1 MEAWAKAG
9 PLSLPSVAGAK
20 LLRDL
25 TSDFQDVSVLRFTSH
40 IPFFGLLY
48 CDMERRLAAIL
59 AADVV
64 GYSRLMGANE
74 SGTLAALDSLRTDF
88 INPKISQHQGRIVKL
103 TGDGMLVEFPSV
115 VNAVACA
122 TELQRS
128 LRHRNADASQDHR
141 IEFRIGVNVG
151 DVIAQ
156 GEDIFGDGVNVA
168 ARLESVAPVGGIAVS
183 QSVRD
188 HIGKRLDLVFEDL
201 GERQLKN
208 IERPIRVYSI
218 SLDQPSPNEAA
229 NAVPAPHGPR
239 PSIAVLPF
247 VNMSGDPEQ
256 EYFSDGITEDIIT
269 DLSKVSGLFVVAR
282 NTAFTYKGKHVDV
295 QEAAKRLGVNFIL
308 EGSVRKAGARVRV
321 TGQLING
328 KDSGHIWADR
338 YDRDLTDIFAI
349 QDEITHAI
357 VEQLKV
363 KLLPQE
369 KKSIAQAPTDNIE
382 AYTFYLR
389 GRQFMQRHSKSNYQL
404 ARRMFANAV
413 ELDPL
418 YARAYAGI
426 ADCDS
431 FLFLHYHLEAGID
444 TILATA
450 GKALTLD
457 DQLAEAHASRGL
469 ALSLG
474 QRYEEATA
482 EFERAIALDPN
493 SFEAH
498 YFYGRACVTQGRLDR
513 AATLFERAAENK
525 PDDYQSLCLLIA
537 VYRSLGRLGDSE
549 TAARRGIERAKNEL
563 TLHPENA
570 RAAYLGANALV
581 TLGDKDRAREWA
593 SRALAIDPDDVL
605 TQYNVVCVYSL
616 LGDIERAFDLLD
628 RLLPNAGHELKHGW
642 IKHDS
647 DLDPLRN
654 HPRYQ
659 KILELVGK

>member
-1 MEAWAKAG
+1 M
-9 PLSLPSVAGAK
+9 
-20 LLRDL
+20 
-25 TSDFQDVSVLRFTSH
+25 
-40 IPFFGLLY
+40 
-48 CDMERRLAAIL
+48 
-59 AADVV
+59 
-64 GYSRLMGANE
+64 
-74 SGTLAALDSLRTDF
+74 
-88 INPKISQHQGRIVKL
+88 
-103 TGDGMLVEFPSV
+103 
-115 VNAVACA
+115 
-122 TELQRS
+122 
-128 LRHRNADASQDHR
+128 
-141 IEFRIGVNVG
+141 
-151 DVIAQ
+151 
-156 GEDIFGDGVNVA
+156 
-168 ARLESVAPVGGIAVS
+168 
-183 QSVRD
+183 
-188 HIGKRLDLVFEDL
+188 
-201 GERQLKN
+201 
-208 IERPIRVYSI
+208 
-218 SLDQPSPNEAA
+218 
-229 NAVPAPHGPR
+229 
-239 PSIAVLPF
+239 
-247 VNMSGDPEQ
+247 NMSGDPEQ

-269 DLSKVSGLFVVAR
+269 DLSKVSALFVVAR

-295 QEAAKRLGVNFIL
+295 QEVAKRLGVNFIL
-308 EGSVRKAGARVRV
+308 EGSVRKAGTRVRV

-328 KDSGHIWADR
+328 KDSGHVWADR

-369 KKSIAQAPTDNIE
+369 KKSIAQAPTANIE

-450 GKALTLD
+450 AKALDLD

-482 EFERAIALDPN
+482 EFERAIALDSN

-498 YFYGRACVTQGRLDR
+498 YFYARACVTQGKLER
-513 AATLFERAAENK
+513 AATLFERAVENK
-525 PDDYQSLCLLIA
+525 PDDYQSLCLLIP
-537 VYRSLGRLGDSE
+537 VYRSLGRLKDSE
-549 TAARRGIERAKNEL
+549 SAAHRGIERAKNEL
-563 TLHPENA
+563 TVHPENA
-570 RAAYLGANALV
+570 RSAYLGANALV
-581 TLGDKDRAREWA
+581 AVGDKDRAREWA
-593 SRALAIDPDDVL
+593 SRALSIDPDDVL
-605 TQYNVVCVYSL
+605 TQYNVACVYSL

-628 RLLPNAGHELKHGW
+628 RLLPKAGQELKHGW

-647 DLDPLRN
+647 DLDPLRD

-659 KILELVGK
+659 KILELIG

>member
-1 MEAWAKAG
+1 
-9 PLSLPSVAGAK
+9 
-20 LLRDL
+20 
-25 TSDFQDVSVLRFTSH
+25 
-40 IPFFGLLY
+40 
-48 CDMERRLAAIL
+48 MERRLTAIL

-74 SGTLAALDSLRTDF
+74 TGTLAALKTLQTDF
-88 INPKISQHQGRIVKL
+88 IDGKIAEHQGRIVKL

-122 TELQRS
+122 TDVQRGM
-128 LRHRNADASQDHR
+128 RDRNAGMSQERR
-141 IEFRIGVNVG
+141 IEFRMGVNLG
-151 DVIAQ
+151 DVIVE

-168 ARLESVAPVGGIAVS
+168 GRLESIAPVGGITVS

-188 HIGKRLDLVFEDL
+188 HVGNRLGLTFEDM
-201 GERQLKN
+201 GERRLKN

-218 SLDQPSPNEAA
+218 SLDAPPSGETSAIA
-229 NAVPAPHGPR
+229 STHR
-239 PSIAVLPF
+239 EEKPSIAVLPF
-247 VNMSGDPEQ
+247 INMSGDPEQ

-282 NTAFTYKGKHVDV
+282 NTAFTYKGKSV
-295 QEAAKRLGVNFIL
+295 EAQRVAKHLGVNFIL
-308 EGSVRKAGARVRV
+308 EGSVRKVGSRVRV
-321 TGQLING
+321 TGQLIDG
-328 KDSGHIWADR
+328 KKGGHMWADR

-369 KKSIAQAPTDNIE
+369 KKSIGQTPTDNVE
-382 AYTFYLR
+382 AYTYYLR

-404 ARRMFANAV
+404 ARRMFAKAV

-444 TILATA
+444 SILATSA
-450 GKALTLD
+450 KALALD
-457 DQLAEAHASRGL
+457 NRLAEAHASRGL

-474 QRYEEATA
+474 QQHEEAIA
-482 EFERAIALDPN
+482 EFEEAIGLDPN

-498 YFYGRACVTQGRLDR
+498 YFYARACVTQGKLER

-525 PDDYQSLCLLIA
+525 PDDYQALCLLIHI
-537 VYRSLGRLGDSE
+537 YRSLGRDRDSKS
-549 TAARRGIERAKNEL
+549 TARKAIERAESEL
-563 TLHPENA
+563 TLHPENP
-570 RAAYLGANALV
+570 RAAYLGANALA
-581 TLGDKDRAREWA
+581 TLGEKDRAREWA
-593 SRALAIDPDDVL
+593 ARALAIDPDDVL
-605 TQYNVVCVYSL
+605 IQYNVACVYSL
-616 LGDIERAFDLLD
+616 LGDLEQAFDLLE
-628 RLLPNAGHELKHGW
+628 RLLPNAGYELKHGW

-647 DLDPLRN
+647 DLDPLRS
-654 HPRYQ
+654 HPRFQ
-659 KILELVGK
+659 KIMESIG